1 MWKVVKIVAVLFCC
15 LQVAACVPD
24 KGFREEFEHSVKTY
38 NRMLRW
44 QEVVAAG
51 QLYMEPEG
59 REKFITTSDGM
70 SRRGVTITDFRILT
84 MDFLSDRKRGDAL
97 VEFDYYSLPSFRI
110 KTLTYKQD
118 WVYRDVDGSRSWR
131 VKSALPSFD

>member
-1 MWKVVKIVAVLFCC
+1 MWRVVKIIAVLFCG
-15 LQVAACVPD
+15 LLVAACVPD

-59 REKFITTSDGM
+59 REKFMATSDAMG
-70 SRRGVTITDFRILT
+70 RRGVTITDFRILT

-118 WVYRDVDGSRSWR
+118 WIYRDVDGSRSWR
-131 VKSALPSFD
+131 VKSPLPSFD